1 MQYKISILT
10 LAVTSMLSGCG
21 GSDQQAA
28 VPPKAAVIPAA
39 TPITV
44 STNGIISGFGSI
56 VVNGVH
62 YSTDSTTIS
71 TDDNLK
77 AAEQELAV
85 GMMVQLEGSINA
97 DGKTGT
103 AKSVKYSAQLEGPV
117 TFIDLANKTLTVL
130 GQIVAV
136 DDLTVYER
144 VSLNTIKVG
153 DVLEVSGYF
162 KAPGQ
167 FYASRVEL
175 ETKQQS
181 LLKMYGVVSELNTA
195 DQTFHLGNLVV
206 SYNSARFEDFTQAQ
220 LANGLAV
227 KVKASSY
234 NATTNKLVASE
245 IDLEK
250 SSTATTDKVWLEGVI
265 SNYQPDKSLM
275 LNGQTFLL
283 SMDTRFEYGQ
293 RSQLANGLSIKLQAI
308 PVTNGWKAEKISFN
322 QQAVLKLSG
331 NVSALDLNNN
341 TFSIGSTTFVVT
353 AQTLFKDDSNR
364 AIRYFDLKSL
374 VVNDYVEVAAFKN
387 VDGVNVALKVEREN
401 SGSADGSI
409 ELKGV
414 PSAIDANGFTL
425 FGKNILT
432 DANTRYESNDAWL
445 SKSQFFNLLNSTS
458 VVKVQAVAS
467 GNQLLAVKLEIDS
480 DQDKDN
486 GNKAGKVEFKGAV
499 TTKSSQQIE
508 VNGYKIL
515 LTPSTKLQLGKAKNM
530 TASAFIAGLLVGEIV
545 KVEGTA
551 DLNNVVTATE
561 VEADRDND

>member
-39 TPITV
+39 NPITV

-499 TTKSSQQIE
+499 TTKSTQQIE

-545 KVEGTA
+545 KVEGTT